1 MNNLS
6 WISKSYLQHSARL
19 LRCQKQSSAGR
30 PKIIRPTRSTDPR
43 FKKCVLACLKWECI
57 IACDSWFL
65 FRRLTDQLSNIVEVA
80 LDCLRF
86 INPCIA
92 CMSDKYLIDLFV
104 RANNANILKV
114 FDFWTKVSESKSRSR
129 YYRTSHSH
137 EFTCLKMILWFYFPS
152 SLRRIYEIDEI
163 CHKMTLLP
171 FIWNHFRFSKSVKSS
186 TAVKFN
192 HWILKLSPRCP
203 NELISLSYY

>member
-1 MNNLS
+1 M
-6 WISKSYLQHSARL
+6 
-19 LRCQKQSSAGR
+19 
-30 PKIIRPTRSTDPR
+30 
-43 FKKCVLACLKWECI
+43 ACLNWDCI
-57 IACDSWFL
+57 IAE
-65 FRRLTDQLSNIVEVA
+65 TVEVA

-92 CMSDKYLIDLFV
+92 CMLDKYLIDLFV

-192 HWILKLSPRCP
+192 HFNSKIVSQMAKRINFIILLLNYLIIIKLKLCNINVQNVVSSCQ
-203 NELISLSYY
+203 NHKNNLAVASKLLD

>member
-1 MNNLS
+1 M
-6 WISKSYLQHSARL
+6 
-19 LRCQKQSSAGR
+19 
-30 PKIIRPTRSTDPR
+30 
-43 FKKCVLACLKWECI
+43 ACLNWDCI
-57 IACDSWFL
+57 IAE
-65 FRRLTDQLSNIVEVA
+65 TVEVA

-92 CMSDKYLIDLFV
+92 CMLDKYLIDLFV

-137 EFTCLKMILWFYFPS
+137 EFSCLKMILWFYFPS
-152 SLRRIYEIDEI
+152 NLRRIYEIDEI

-192 HWILKLSPRCP
+192 HLILKLSPRWP